1 MAVSFPGRRFSSSTS
16 KRGISAFTSATPS
29 GVLRSTDR
37 LRFPA
42 LCWMKYGLRLLS
54 PRLKSSPA
62 PGFSTFTT
70 SAPRALSSEVA

>member
-1 MAVSFPGRRFSSSTS
+1 MDREV
-16 KRGISAFTSATPS
+16 FTGGGLEAE
-29 GVLRSTDR
+29 VLR
-37 LRFPA
+37 LA